1 MLKADIERLEKL
13 ALERLEDGPERQAL
27 LANAD
32 LSELPKALLD
42 PDEDEQ
48 DEQSLQKKAQI
59 NLRDLSIPQRIKLA
73 MFGNKAARIGLLRDP
88 NRMVQLFVLDNPRIS
103 DGEVCDVAKN
113 TNVDEAV
120 LRAVANNSQWMKGY
134 TMKLLVCN
142 NPKMPVDVTLK
153 WFKFLTDKDLVNL
166 SRSKNVP
173 QVLASQARKLSEK
186 RMKKNSGG
194 DH

>member
-27 LANAD
+27 LANTD

-42 PDEDEQ
+42 PDDDEE

-103 DGEVCDVAKN
+103 DGEVSDVAKN

-186 RMKKNSGG
+186 RVKKNSGG